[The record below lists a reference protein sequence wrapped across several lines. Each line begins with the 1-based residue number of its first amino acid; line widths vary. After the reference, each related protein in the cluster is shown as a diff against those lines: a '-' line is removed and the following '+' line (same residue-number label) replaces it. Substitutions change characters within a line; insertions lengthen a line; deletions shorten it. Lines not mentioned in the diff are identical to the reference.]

1 MSPVNQARS
10 VETLQSL
17 FRIPRMGKA
26 AMFIW
31 VPLHLGVCE
40 KERDDK
46 YAKDAT
52 KVDQTDV
59 NRHQLSRKQKFNEEK
74 E

>member
-1 MSPVNQARS
+1 
-10 VETLQSL
+10 
-17 FRIPRMGKA
+17 MGKV

-46 YAKDAT
+46 YAEDAT

-59 NRHQLSRKQKFNEEK
+59 NRQLSRKQKFNEEK

>member
-1 MSPVNQARS
+1 
-10 VETLQSL
+10 
-17 FRIPRMGKA
+17 MGKV

-52 KVDQTDV
+52 KVDQTDA